1 MPLLRENRTQVEHGR
16 RALSPSGP
24 ARVPAPR
31 ALLGTEPGLER
42 VEPVRR
48 RLALGLFTSCAN
60 PACDSGWMKLWR
72 SRSVPVF
79 EGGWSCSPACTR
91 AQIEAALLREV
102 DAHGIPE
109 EVHRH
114 RIPLGL
120 AMLEQGWI
128 TSAQLRRALEAQKT
142 AGAGRLGHWL
152 VRQQAVSEQ
161 LVTRALGLQWSCPVL
176 GLEAHAPEGLTA
188 VLPRLFVD
196 AFGALPLRIAARKI
210 VYLGFESRLDPALA
224 LAVERMTGL
233 RAESGL
239 VQESLFRPAYTR
251 MLAATF
257 PPLELIEA
265 ASESALVQVLARRV
279 ETLKPVA
286 SRLVRLH
293 DCLWLRMWTDPQK
306 GPLPQIDTVRDLIC
320 SLRSS

>member
-1 MPLLRENRTQVEHGR
+1 MPFLRENRKLAEQGR
-16 RALSPSGP
+16 PRFNPGGAGWTSDQTTLLGSESERGEP
-24 ARVPAPR
+24 ARH
-31 ALLGTEPGLER
+31 GLT
-42 VEPVRR
+42 
-48 RLALGLFTSCAN
+48 LGLFTSCAN
-60 PACDSGWMKLWR
+60 PRCDSGWMKLWR

-79 EGGWSCSPACTR
+79 EGGWSCSAACTR
-91 AQIEAALLREV
+91 AQIEAAFVREV
-102 DAHGIPE
+102 ETRGIPE

-128 TSAQLRRALEAQKT
+128 TGAQLRRALEAQKS
-142 AGAGRLGHWL
+142 AGSGRLGQWL

-161 LVTRALGLQWSCPVL
+161 MVTRALGLQWSCPVL
-176 GLEAHAPEGLTA
+176 GLESHIPEALTSI
-188 VLPRLFVD
+188 LPRLFVD
-196 AFGALPLRIAARKI
+196 AFGALPLRIAAGKI

-239 VQESLFRPAYTR
+239 VQESLIRPAYTR

-257 PPLELIEA
+257 PPVELIDA
-265 ASESALVQVLARRV
+265 ASESALVEVLVRRV
-279 ETLKPVA
+279 EKIKPVA

-293 DCLWLRMWTDPQK
+293 DCLWLRMWIDPQK
-306 GPLPQIDTVRDLIC
+306 GPLPLIGSVRDLIC
-320 SLRSS
+320 SLRSC

>member
-1 MPLLRENRTQVEHGR
+1 LRLAVF
-16 RALSPSGP
+16 
-24 ARVPAPR
+24 
-31 ALLGTEPGLER
+31 
-42 VEPVRR
+42 RR
-48 RLALGLFTSCAN
+48 RSIVTA
-60 PACDSGWMKLWR
+60 
-72 SRSVPVF
+72 SR
-79 EGGWSCSPACTR
+79 
-91 AQIEAALLREV
+91 
-102 DAHGIPE
+102 
-109 EVHRH
+109 
-114 RIPLGL
+114 
-120 AMLEQGWI
+120 WI
-128 TSAQLRRALEAQKT
+128 TSAQLRRALEAQKA

-196 AFGALPLRIAARKI
+196 AFGALPLRIAAAKI

-239 VQESLFRPAYTR
+239 VQESLFRPAYAR
-251 MLAATF
+251 MLAARF
-257 PPLELIEA
+257 PPVELIEA

-279 ETLKPVA
+279 EKLKPVA
-286 SRLVRLH
+286 SRLVRLK
-293 DCLWLRMWTDPQK
+293 DCLWLRMWIEPQK